1 MHSRV
6 PSVRKGDAM
15 KLGNAYN
22 IRTATNVLQRN
33 PSLFKPLV
41 NLTLIVFVVFV
52 MLIGATY
59 FFDGPQV
66 EAKRQRLDAQQ
77 HATFIATCK
86 AGDTRRTSYGDF
98 GGEFCPKTKEAK

>member
-41 NLTLIVFVVFV
+41 NLTLIVFVVFDV
-52 MLIGATY
+52 
-59 FFDGPQV
+59 
-66 EAKRQRLDAQQ
+66 RQPGFLLCFVP
-77 HATFIATCK
+77 HGC
-86 AGDTRRTSYGDF
+86 
-98 GGEFCPKTKEAK
+98 